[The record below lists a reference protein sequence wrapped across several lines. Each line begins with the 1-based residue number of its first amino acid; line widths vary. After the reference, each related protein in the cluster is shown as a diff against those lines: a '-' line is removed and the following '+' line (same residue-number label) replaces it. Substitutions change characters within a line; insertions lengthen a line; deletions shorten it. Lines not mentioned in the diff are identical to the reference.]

1 MSNPSAP
8 RFRTAVPADAEAVAA
23 LHTDS
28 WQRHYRVAFTDAYL
42 DGEVPQQQRR
52 RWTKRLAAPDPRAR
66 TILAELDGNVVGF
79 AHTVL
84 GDDPTWGAL
93 LDNLHVQ
100 YGLKRHGIGTRLLAL
115 TAQTV
120 LAETPESGLYLWVLE
135 QNTGARAFYTA
146 RGGECVERDPVEPPH
161 GDPTKLKGNPFG
173 LRFAW
178 RDPSVLVT
186 EPPAEDPVTAPTA

>member
-1 MSNPSAP
+1 MRNEPMSNPSAP
-8 RFRTAVPADAEAVAA
+8 RFRTAEPADAEAVAA

-42 DGEVPQQQRR
+42 DREVPEQQLR
-52 RWTKRLAAPDPRAR
+52 RWSKRLAAPDPRAR
-66 TILAELDGNVVGF
+66 TILAELDGEVVGF

-100 YGLKRHGIGTRLLAL
+100 YGLKRHGIGTRLMAL
-115 TAQTV
+115 TARTV

-146 RGGECVERDPVEPPH
+146 RGGECVGRDAVEPPH
-161 GDPTKLKGNPFG
+161 GDVAKLKGKPFG

-178 RDPSVLVT
+178 RDPSVLVA
-186 EPPAEDPVTAPTA
+186 EPPA

>member
-1 MSNPSAP
+1 MRNEPMSTPSGP
-8 RFRTAVPADAEAVAA
+8 RFRTAQAADAEAVAA

-28 WQRHYRVAFTDAYL
+28 WQRHYRGAFTDAYL
-42 DGEVPQQQRR
+42 DSEVPEQQRR
-52 RWTKRLAAPDPRAR
+52 KWAEGLATPDPRAR
-66 TILAELDGNVVGF
+66 TILAELDGTVVGF

-84 GDDPTWGAL
+84 GDDPAWGAL

-100 YGLKRHGIGTRLLAL
+100 YGLKRHGIGTRLMAL

-120 LAETPESGLYLWVLE
+120 LADTPESGLYLWVLE

-146 RGGECVERDPVEPPH
+146 RGGECVERAAVDPPH
-161 GDPTKLKGNPFG
+161 GDITKLKGNPFG

-178 RDPSVLVT
+178 RDPSVLVA
-186 EPPAEDPVTAPTA
+186 EPPA